1 MSEGE
6 ETVRE
11 LAVPLALCGTVV
23 RGYRRGGQLL
33 GYPTAN
39 LRVQWAST
47 TDWQALL
54 VPGVYGG
61 FAQLVLPGSSGRSP
75 VYGMAMSLGTNP
87 SFRNTATTLEVHI
100 LHSFADDFYGATLRV
115 VVLFSLRG
123 MRTFASLGLWF
134 FLRTSFRVCCFLSR
148 GLLSRHRRAQE
159 RHHSRLQ
166 TRRGCAGTARRHR
179 PGL

>member
-6 ETVRE
+6 EGGSVRE

-47 TDWQALL
+47 ADWQALL

-61 FAQLVLPGSSGRSP
+61 FAQLVLPGRSARSP

-115 VVLFSLRG
+115 AVLFSMRG
-123 MRTFASLGLWF
+123 MRTFASLGLLF
-134 FLRTSFRVCCFLSR
+134 PFCTSPSVPL
-148 GLLSRHRRAQE
+148 LLS
-159 RHHSRLQ
+159 
-166 TRRGCAGTARRHR
+166 
-179 PGL
+179 